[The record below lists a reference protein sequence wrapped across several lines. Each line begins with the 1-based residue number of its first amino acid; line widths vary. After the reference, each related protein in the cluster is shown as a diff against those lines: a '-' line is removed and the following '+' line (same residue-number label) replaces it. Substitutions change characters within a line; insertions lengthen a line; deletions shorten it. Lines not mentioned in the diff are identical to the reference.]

1 MQLVGSLPMTVS
13 RAFLCSPCRQLV
25 QTSAN
30 ITRLFAGIN
39 LNRKLSFYISF
50 LDFSVTSACLHDQ
63 QNRTELY
70 FKLISQATHR
80 WHMRKKLHTKYNSR
94 VMNIISLLCGY
105 IGHDGL
111 IS

>member
-1 MQLVGSLPMTVS
+1 M
-13 RAFLCSPCRQLV
+13 V

-63 QNRTELY
+63 QNRTGAS
-70 FKLISQATHR
+70 FT
-80 WHMRKKLHTKYNSR
+80 KKNRT
-94 VMNIISLLCGY
+94 ISLKMSVRSFLRSAYVGFTKT
-105 IGHDGL
+105 
-111 IS
+111 S